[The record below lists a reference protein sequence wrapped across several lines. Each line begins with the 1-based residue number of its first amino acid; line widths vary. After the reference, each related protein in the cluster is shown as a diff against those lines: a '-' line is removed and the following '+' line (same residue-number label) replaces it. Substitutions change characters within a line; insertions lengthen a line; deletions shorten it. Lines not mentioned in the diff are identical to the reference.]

1 MARKVEA
8 PTAVTVRA
16 SVVGKSLEKTNM
28 NSIAILEAVNTSY
41 VPFNGQQI
49 LTAMAAGVAYVAM
62 KPIVENLGM
71 SWGTQQQKLMKQLDK
86 FNCIHMNMVAA
97 DGKLRK
103 LLCLPLKKLNGWL
116 FSINPEKVRAD
127 IRDKLIQYQ
136 EECFSVLHDY
146 WTKGHVVNPRKAKK
160 ALPGKITTEQ
170 QEAIKQ
176 LVMSRGQS
184 LPKEKQAK
192 AMITMWSSLKSHF
205 GCSYKEI
212 SEEQFTEALSLA
224 ARVPLEG
231 EFIGKQEKKTN
242 ELSAKEANSLVW
254 LWDYANRS
262 QALFRELYPALKQI
276 QSNYSGR
283 CHDCGYEFS
292 RIIDIARDVLINH
305 SRDVNINEPDGPTN
319 LSAWMRLKNKE
330 LPPSVH
336 NY

>member
-1 MARKVEA
+1 
-8 PTAVTVRA
+8 
-16 SVVGKSLEKTNM
+16 M

-49 LTAMAAGVAYVAM
+49 LTAVAAGVTYVAM
-62 KPIVENLGM
+62 RQIVENIGIDWTGQ
-71 SWGTQQQKLMKQLDK
+71 SVKLRKMKDK
-86 FNCIHMNMVAA
+86 FNCRDISMVAA

-103 LLCLPLKKLNGWL
+103 LLCIPLKKLNGWL

-146 WTKGHVVNPRKAKK
+146 WTKGHVFNPRKAKK

-231 EFIGKQEKKTN
+231 EFIGKQERKTN

-283 CHDCGYEFS
+283 CYDYGHEFS
-292 RIIDIARDVLINH
+292 YVIGMARDVLINH
-305 SRDVNINEPDGPTN
+305 TRDVDINEPDGPTN
-319 LSAWMRLKNKE
+319 LSVWIRLKNKE

>member
-1 MARKVEA
+1 
-8 PTAVTVRA
+8 
-16 SVVGKSLEKTNM
+16 M

-49 LTAMAAGVAYVAM
+49 LTAVAAGVTYVAM
-62 KPIVENLGM
+62 RQIVENIGIDWTGQ
-71 SWGTQQQKLMKQLDK
+71 SVKLRKMKDK
-86 FNCIHMNMVAA
+86 FNCRDISMVAA

-103 LLCLPLKKLNGWL
+103 LLCIPLKKLNGWL

-283 CHDCGYEFS
+283 CYDYGHEFS
-292 RIIDIARDVLINH
+292 YVIGMSRDVLINH
-305 SRDVNINEPDGPTN
+305 TRDVDINEPDGPTN

>member
-1 MARKVEA
+1 MKSIA
-8 PTAVTVRA
+8 TAVSTI
-16 SVVGKSLEKTNM
+16 N
-28 NSIAILEAVNTSY
+28 
-41 VPFNGQQI
+41 VPFHGAELYVVNHNGEPY
-49 LTAMAAGVAYVAM
+49 TPM
-62 KPIVENLGM
+62 KPIVEGM
-71 SWGTQQQKLMKQLDK
+71 GMTWQSQHRKLMERFKTCIIEMMIQLPGDTQRRLVI
-86 FNCIHMNMVAA
+86 CLA
-97 DGKLRK
+97 LRK
-103 LLCLPLKKLNGWL
+103 LAGWL
-116 FSINPEKVRAD
+116 QTISPNKVRPE
-127 IRDKLIQYQ
+127 IRDKVIQYQ
-136 EECFSVLHDY
+136 EECDDVLYEY

-231 EFIGKQEKKTN
+231 EFIGKQEKKAN

-283 CHDCGYEFS
+283 CYDYGHEFS
-292 RIIDIARDVLINH
+292 YVIGTARDVLINRT
-305 SRDVNINEPDGPTN
+305 RDVDINEPDGPTN
-319 LSAWMRLKNKE
+319 LSAWIRLKNKE

-336 NY
+336 LY